1 MAKAE
6 TVQILVI
13 SLVLIT
19 AIIGG
24 TYVTSIIR
32 SDDPIQTPRLIEKAV
47 EPVERG
53 VELPTLW
60 IFLNDSEVNS
70 RHWTGFEERS
80 SRVINLPFL
89 NLCYQTCVKAN
100 GQDYRIEVI
109 GGLADLAVRLGGW
122 SALPTSLQ
130 NPIAPVREPELNW
143 IRAAVLAKWG
153 GLWVSPATLWLKPMG
168 PLPKHVV
175 LFGSDD
181 EVTFVGDGGTS
192 APSLRVA
199 WSPIPEHPVWR
210 AWEEKVRI
218 RLEKRGGGSEFR
230 RDEMADATDAI
241 RLGST
246 MQEPVEVRPLAEL
259 TRKGAAGRRIQIED
273 LLAAG
278 QEGVIPFAVPR
289 EALYVPI
296 PWPELQERRA
306 FGWFLRLS
314 EEQILESDLAI
325 TWLFRMTIG

>member
-24 TYVTSIIR
+24 TYVVSTIK
-32 SDDPIQTPRLIEKAV
+32 SDDPIQVRHLIEK
-47 EPVERG
+47 G

-70 RHWTGFEERS
+70 RRWTGFEERS

-100 GQDYRIEVI
+100 GQHYRIEVI
-109 GGLADLAVRLGGW
+109 GGLSDLAVRLGGW
-122 SALPTSLQ
+122 DALPTALQ

-153 GLWVSPATLWLKPMG
+153 GLWVSPATLWLKPIG
-168 PLPKHVV
+168 PLPKRVV

-181 EVTFVGDGGTS
+181 EVTFVGDGGTA

-199 WSPIPEHPVWR
+199 WSPIPEHPIWR
-210 AWEEKVRI
+210 SWEEKVRV
-218 RLEKRGGGSEFR
+218 RLEKRAGGAEFR

-241 RLGST
+241 RLGAD
-246 MQEPVEVRPLAEL
+246 MQDPVEVRPLAEL

-278 QEGVIPFAVPR
+278 QEGVIPFAVTS
-289 EALYVPI
+289 EAAYVPI

-314 EEQILESDLAI
+314 EEQILDSDLAI
-325 TWLFRMTIG
+325 SWLFRSVIS

>member
-24 TYVTSIIR
+24 TYVASTIK
-32 SDDPIQTPRLIEKAV
+32 SDDPIQVRHLIEK
-47 EPVERG
+47 G

-70 RHWTGFEERS
+70 RRWTGFEERS

-100 GQDYRIEVI
+100 GQHYRIEVI
-109 GGLADLAVRLGGW
+109 GGLSDLAVRLGGW
-122 SALPTSLQ
+122 DALPTALQ

-153 GLWVSPATLWLKPMG
+153 GLWVSPATLWLRPMG
-168 PLPKHVV
+168 PLPKRVV

-181 EVTFVGDGGTS
+181 EVTFVGDGGTA

-199 WSPIPEHPVWR
+199 WSPIPGHPIWMS
-210 AWEEKVRI
+210 WEEKVRA
-218 RLEKRGGGSEFR
+218 RLEKRAGGAEFR

-241 RLGST
+241 RLGSE
-246 MQEPVEVRPLAEL
+246 MQDPVEVRPLAEL

-278 QEGVIPFAVPR
+278 QEGVLPFAITS
-289 EALYVPI
+289 EAAYVPI

-314 EEQILESDLAI
+314 EEQILDSDLAI
-325 TWLFRMTIG
+325 SWLFRSVIG